1 MLAVHEYDNNEPDL
15 ILTVGGSIEK
25 KIDILL
31 KFIAEDSLSI
41 NLKLCFTIL
50 HELTSW
56 GLL

>member
-50 HELTSW
+50 HELTS
-56 GLL
+56 